1 MKELHIAT
9 VSFTCE
15 EVRVTNITSLSLL
28 SEQKPQN
35 TQEVTLHPAFLK
47 QHLSY
52 YLFTV
57 YRFIFT
63 QDLVTHLLCY
73 SWITVF

>member
-1 MKELHIAT
+1 MKELHITTIAF
-9 VSFTCE
+9 SCE
-15 EVRVTNITSLSLL
+15 EVRVANITSLSLL
-28 SEQKPQN
+28 SQNPSEQKPQN

-57 YRFIFT
+57 CPFIFI
-63 QDLVTHLLCY
+63 QD
-73 SWITVF
+73 F